1 MFNKVSAFRNKS
13 KENKKCQKWLRADER
28 RHMHTAERKAFFSV
42 YICFKSISISQ
53 PNGSSSNHL
62 RSSEVDIWWRGQHP
76 TLFLTFINFT
86 YNNLQYSTK
95 GDFTDDLLDT
105 GRMELLRI
113 KDFKYLNILYSK
125 NSVNFVKMKIEA
137 PCL

>member
-1 MFNKVSAFRNKS
+1 MRECTLYNECKTSYIGYFLFVTVFIWLICISLF
-13 KENKKCQKWLRADER
+13 CQK
-28 RHMHTAERKAFFSV
+28 S
-42 YICFKSISISQ
+42 
-53 PNGSSSNHL
+53 SSSNHL
-62 RSSEVDIWWRGQHP
+62 RSSEIDIWWRRGQHP